1 MLVDVAVFA
10 LFGVGDDATCHCA
23 CYLAAEDVGAFGG
36 GDDYVGVL
44 VLLARLRQP
53 CLVEVAVVVG
63 YGLHFAVNGEPV
75 GVYVKETHEDAHH
88 DATLVEVDILVD
100 FLDYYYAAIGW
111 SYYQA
116 RCVFFGEEAYG
127 AAEEVDDDAVYGAH
141 DCREAPERHLA
152 VYETPKQQR
161 DCCDNDEA
169 INECAGRAIVRE
181 GAVLKPVLVN
191 VDRDLCIIPNLAIHM
206 NREAN
211 TGLNYNA
218 QKDMIPLIGE
228 TESKGLFD
236 SIIADAAQTD
246 KESVI
251 SSDLFLYNRQ
261 AGTIWGAD
269 NEFISAP
276 RLDDVMCAYS
286 CMNALID
293 SDESNQE
300 SVAVCAVFDNEEVG
314 SSTKQGADSTFLS
327 DVLMRIAAC
336 AGKDNED
343 YIRACAGSFML
354 SADNAHAVHP
364 NYQEKADPTNRPHM
378 NKGIVIKY
386 NANQKYTTDAVSA
399 AIFKEICT
407 RAGVPTQ
414 EFANRSDIPGGSTL
428 GNIANCHVSMNT
440 VDIGLAQLAMH
451 SPYET
456 AGIMDTEYM
465 IKAVKEFFE
474 TAIVTNSNGTF
485 TLE

>member
-1 MLVDVAVFA
+1 M
-10 LFGVGDDATCHCA
+10 
-23 CYLAAEDVGAFGG
+23 
-36 GDDYVGVL
+36 
-44 VLLARLRQP
+44 
-53 CLVEVAVVVG
+53 
-63 YGLHFAVNGEPV
+63 
-75 GVYVKETHEDAHH
+75 
-88 DATLVEVDILVD
+88 
-100 FLDYYYAAIGW
+100 
-111 SYYQA
+111 
-116 RCVFFGEEAYG
+116 
-127 AAEEVDDDAVYGAH
+127 
-141 DCREAPERHLA
+141 
-152 VYETPKQQR
+152 
-161 DCCDNDEA
+161 
-169 INECAGRAIVRE
+169 
-181 GAVLKPVLVN
+181 
-191 VDRDLCIIPNLAIHM
+191 
-206 NREAN
+206 
-211 TGLNYNA
+211 
-218 QKDMIPLIGE
+218 
-228 TESKGLFD
+228 
-236 SIIADAAQTD
+236 
-246 KESVI
+246 I

-327 DVLMRIAAC
+327 DVFMRIAAC

>member
-1 MLVDVAVFA
+1 MGRAHEVRAASMAKTAAAKSKLNNKWSRIIYMAAKSGVPDPDLNQNLKKEIEKAKREQVTADVIKRAIEKAKGANLESYDSMVLEGFGPGNSMFVIECLTDNHNRTQTSVKVA
-10 LFGVGDDATCHCA
+10 LQKC
-23 CYLAAEDVGAFGG
+23 GG
-36 GDDYVGVL
+36 KIAGSGSVTHMFKNTAIFSIDFMNEEETL
-44 VLLARLRQP
+44 EALLLAD
-53 CLVEVAVVVG
+53 CEVE
-63 YGLHFAVNGEPV
+63 
-75 GVYVKETHEDAHH
+75 D
-88 DATLVEVDILVD
+88 
-100 FLDYYYAAIGW
+100 
-111 SYYQA
+111 
-116 RCVFFGEEAYG
+116 
-127 AAEEVDDDAVYGAH
+127 
-141 DCREAPERHLA
+141 
-152 VYETPKQQR
+152 
-161 DCCDNDEA
+161 
-169 INECAGRAIVRE
+169 
-181 GAVLKPVLVN
+181 
-191 VDRDLCIIPNLAIHM
+191 
-206 NREAN
+206 
-211 TGLNYNA
+211 
-218 QKDMIPLIGE
+218 
-228 TESKGLFD
+228 
-236 SIIADAAQTD
+236 
-246 KESVI
+246 I
-251 SSDLFLYNRQ
+251 SSDDDVV
-261 AGTIWGAD
+261 TIT
-269 NEFISAP
+269 AP

-327 DVLMRIAAC
+327 DVLMRIASC

>member
-1 MLVDVAVFA
+1 MEMAYTELNAKLCAFLDKTPNSFFAVKNIKVELAAAGFTELQENSRWQLQEGGKYYVSRNGSA
-10 LFGVGDDATCHCA
+10 LLAFVIPQKDYLGFQVYACHCDSPA
-23 CYLAAEDVGAFGG
+23 FKLKNNAEI
-36 GDDYVGVL
+36 
-44 VLLARLRQP
+44 
-53 CLVEVAVVVG
+53 VVDKK
-63 YGLHFAVNGEPV
+63 
-75 GVYVKETHEDAHH
+75 YVK
-88 DATLVEVDILVD
+88 LNVEKYGGMLLNTW
-100 FLDYYYAAIGW
+100 LDRPL
-111 SYYQA
+111 S
-116 RCVFFGEEAYG
+116 V
-127 AAEEVDDDAVYGAH
+127 
-141 DCREAPERHLA
+141 
-152 VYETPKQQR
+152 
-161 DCCDNDEA
+161 
-169 INECAGRAIVRE
+169 AGR
-181 GAVLKPVLVN
+181 VLCNVDGRLEARLVN
-191 VDRDLCIIPNLAIHM
+191 VEQDLMMIPNLAIHM

-218 QKDMIPLIGE
+218 QKDLLPLIGE
-228 TESKGLFD
+228 AESRGLFD

-261 AGTIWGAD
+261 EGTIWGAD

-456 AGIMDTEYM
+456 AGHRIHD
-465 IKAVKEFFE
+465 KGSKRNFRD
-474 TAIVTNSNGTF
+474 SHCD
-485 TLE
+485 

>member
-1 MLVDVAVFA
+1 MEMAYTELNAK
-10 LFGVGDDATCHCA
+10 LCA
-23 CYLAAEDVGAFGG
+23 FLDKTPNSF
-36 GDDYVGVL
+36 
-44 VLLARLRQP
+44 
-53 CLVEVAVVVG
+53 
-63 YGLHFAVNGEPV
+63 FAVNNIKEELAAAGFTELQENSRWQLQEGGKYYVSRNGSALLAFVLPKKAYLGFQV
-75 GVYVKETHEDAHH
+75 YACHCDSPAFKLKNNAEIVVDKKYVK
-88 DATLVEVDILVD
+88 LNVEKYGGMLLNTW
-100 FLDYYYAAIGW
+100 LDRPL
-111 SYYQA
+111 S
-116 RCVFFGEEAYG
+116 V
-127 AAEEVDDDAVYGAH
+127 
-141 DCREAPERHLA
+141 
-152 VYETPKQQR
+152 
-161 DCCDNDEA
+161 
-169 INECAGRAIVRE
+169 AGR
-181 GAVLKPVLVN
+181 VLCNVDGRLEARLVN
-191 VDRDLCIIPNLAIHM
+191 VEQDLMMIPNLAIHM